1 MNKTYVFQNNYF
13 KNLNL
18 ESVQWRRFQTGSIFT
33 HACLPGP
40 DHPLVWDQSFVEF
53 SPRQSCCFCCCC
65 FNFLLRNLW
74 QNAANQAT
82 SGHDRRFLCFWTYK
96 QAKKQTK
103 TKPQKMWKKGGEY
116 CYCFLTTHQLD
127 TLHPKYAAGPFLFD
141 HHVLRRVYLV
151 CCSLTCVSMFTGL
164 NPAARIKWLPV

>member
-1 MNKTYVFQNNYF
+1 MTEISDWLCF
-13 KNLNL
+13 
-18 ESVQWRRFQTGSIFT
+18 
-33 HACLPGP
+33 HACLPAWPGSSFS
-40 DHPLVWDQSFVEF
+40 LDQSFVEF
-53 SPRQSCCFCCCC
+53 SPRQSCCFCCC

-82 SGHDRRFLCFWTYK
+82 SGHDKRFLCFLNL
-96 QAKKQTK
+96 QAGQKK
-103 TKPQKMWKKGGEY
+103 KPQKMWKKGGEY

-141 HHVLRRVYLV
+141 HHVLRHVYLV
-151 CCSLTCVSMFTGL
+151 YCSLTCASMFTGL